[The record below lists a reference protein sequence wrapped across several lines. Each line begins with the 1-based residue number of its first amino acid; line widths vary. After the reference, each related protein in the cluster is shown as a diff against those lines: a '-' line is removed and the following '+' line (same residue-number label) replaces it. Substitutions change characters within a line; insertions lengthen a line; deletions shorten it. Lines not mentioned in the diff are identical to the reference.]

1 MVIAEK
7 IKDVRRQLE
16 TTGPSLHKKAL
27 LALPP
32 SALVV
37 EEVTDPDSPEFKK
50 AMDIYTRTFPKD
62 EREEV
67 YKIANYLRSTQKIGK
82 AHPGSNS
89 EFHVLVV
96 RDTSIK
102 GDKTD
107 QIVASSQMSYFPGS
121 RFGVRWYTS
130 VDPRSRGSL
139 LRVVEG
145 VNNFMPQLKQYA
157 ANHNEKP
164 IGFFNDVEV
173 SKKSMGE
180 IVERTGYFVEDVKF
194 EIPAVRKG
202 GHVHATRLGFMPYE
216 SVDLPGWALKHIIG
230 EYMKSGFGLNQKELV
245 KNPQYL
251 KAIKNIDEQNIYRFA
266 KKR

>member
-27 LALPP
+27 LALP
-32 SALVV
+32 SSTLVV
-37 EEVTDPDSPEFKK
+37 EEVTDPDSQEFKK
-50 AMDIYTRTFPKD
+50 AMQIYVKTFPKD

-67 YKIANYLRSTQKIGK
+67 YKIANYLKSTQKTGK

-96 RDTSIK
+96 RDTTIA
-102 GDKTD
+102 GNKTD
-107 QIVASSQMSYFPGS
+107 QIVAASQMSYFPGD

-139 LRVVEG
+139 LRIVEG
-145 VNNFMPQLKQYA
+145 VDNFMPQLQQYA
-157 ANHNEKP
+157 AKHGEKP

-173 SKKSMGE
+173 SKKSMGD
-180 IVERTGYFVEDVKF
+180 IVERTGYFVKDVEF
-194 EIPAVRKG
+194 EIPPVRKG
-202 GHVHATRLGFMPYE
+202 GHAHATRLGFMPYQ
-216 SVDLPGWALKHIIG
+216 SVDLPGWALRRIVG
-230 EYMKSGFGLNQKELV
+230 EYMKSGFGIKQKDLER
-245 KNPQYL
+245 NPQYL
-251 KAIKNIDEQNIYRFA
+251 KAVKNINDDNLYRFA